1 MRKEKSFVVRYSGLR
16 TGGCDGR
23 FVCLYLSLEMTM
35 DQAIFEES
43 RSGRQR
49 DSRQLASFYMCFCSC
64 LFVFSPGGSERKKWF
79 GIIAKRAGK
88 RVCLRM
94 EGKNYQ
100 KGAGWN

>member
-1 MRKEKSFVVRYSGLR
+1 MKNPEVEDKEIPDSWLLFTCVFVL
-16 TGGCDGR
+16 
-23 FVCLYLSLEMTM
+23 VCL
-35 DQAIFEES
+35 F
-43 RSGRQR
+43 
-49 DSRQLASFYMCFCSC
+49 
-64 LFVFSPGGSERKKWF
+64 FSPGGSERKKWF